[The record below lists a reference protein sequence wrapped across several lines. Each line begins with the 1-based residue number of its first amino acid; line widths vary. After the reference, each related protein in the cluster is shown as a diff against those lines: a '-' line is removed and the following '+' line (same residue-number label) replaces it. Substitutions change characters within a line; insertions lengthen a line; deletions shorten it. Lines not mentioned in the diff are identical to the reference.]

1 MGKEVENILQELY
14 EIDENLQKKEPEL
27 KKIIHSMLN
36 LRPNITID
44 ENFKY
49 SLREQIQQKINSEK
63 LHNFQKSQKNNFW
76 NIFTYIFGTLGVA
89 AFGFFIFRETFAP
102 HTIIQ
107 DNTPSS
113 VSQNLLSFESNITE
127 NKNGFGNLKTVGV
140 DSLAK
145 GGSVEKMSL
154 QTPNTVTDLA
164 ENDTKILGENMI
176 GDAMIGK
183 MIAPIDPDWVPE
195 VYKYSYSGE
204 LNLEIP
210 AQMPVY
216 KKITGKNISTQVAN
230 YFKNIDFNGIKLG
243 NFSEIG
249 VSNVSLNEN
258 KEYGYSLNIDFENGS
273 FSLYKNWAK
282 WPQRDWTTNSKQNF
296 VSEEEVLQIAGD
308 FIQKYKI
315 DLGKYGNPEVEKKY
329 LSVLRSY
336 ESSKIAPEYI
346 NNTTTVIYPLLI
358 DENKIVEEYGQVS
371 GVRLEIDL
379 IEKKVTSLNGLHI
392 NNYEKYAYN
401 IETSKENILKIANVG
416 GRFGLENEIPKNA
429 KYIDILLKN
438 PTLQYISTYKYENFS
453 QEQFLIPAVV
463 FEIEKAGVENYY
475 GDTITVPLVKDFYK
489 YDKSGNI
496 VGNSQE

>member
-1 MGKEVENILQELY
+1 MENDIEKILQELY
-14 EIDENLQKKEPEL
+14 QIDENLKQKETEL
-27 KKIIHSMLN
+27 IKIIDTMLSIK
-36 LRPNITID
+36 PNIKID

-49 SLREQIQQKINSEK
+49 SLKEKIQEKITSEK
-63 LHNFQKSQKNNFW
+63 LQNFQKAQKNNLW
-76 NIFTYIFGTLGVA
+76 NIFTYIFWTLWVA
-89 AFGFFIFRETFAP
+89 AFWFFIFKETFAP
-102 HTIIQ
+102 HTMIQ
-107 DNTPSS
+107 DNTLSS

-127 NKNGFGNLKTVGV
+127 NKGGFWNLKTVWV

-145 GGSVEKMSL
+145 WWSVEKMSL

-176 GDAMIGK
+176 GDAMIWK

-195 VYKYSYSGE
+195 VYRYTYSWE

-216 KKITGKNISTQVAN
+216 KKITWKNISTQVAN

-243 NFSEIG
+243 NFSEIW

-296 VSEEEVLQIAGD
+296 VSEEEVLQIAWD

-336 ESSKIAPEYI
+336 ESSKIAPDYI
-346 NNTTTVIYPLLI
+346 NNTTSVVYPLLI
-358 DENKIVEEYGQVS
+358 DKNKIVEEYGQIS
-371 GVRLEIDL
+371 WVRLEIDL

-392 NNYEKYAYN
+392 NNYEKSAYN
-401 IETSKENILKIANVG
+401 IETSKENILKIANVWW
-416 GRFGLENEIPKNA
+416 RFWLENEIPENA

-463 FEIEKAGVENYY
+463 FEIEQKEDINYY
-475 GDTITVPLVKDFYK
+475 GEYISVPLLKDFYR
-489 YDKSGNI
+489 YDEQGNI
-496 VGNSQE
+496 IGWNE